1 MLNSKHNVSLF
12 FILTMVTLSVPTIAN
27 TSKISKRIDLN
38 KTTLSK
44 EKSGRVTH
52 GGYSGII
59 DTYLRLQK
67 KLFAASDIRSFWSKT
82 KNGDNQ
88 ELSYPNHGSSVSKS
102 QDHVE
107 RARYPRQQKQG

>member
-1 MLNSKHNVSLF
+1 
-12 FILTMVTLSVPTIAN
+12 MVTLSVATIAN
-27 TSKISKRIDLN
+27 TYKISKGIYLN
-38 KTTLSK
+38 ETTFSK
-44 EKSGRVTH
+44 EKSGRVKH
-52 GGYSGII
+52 VVNSGIL

-67 KLFAASDIRSFWSKT
+67 KLFAASDIRTFWSKT

-88 ELSYPNHGSSVSKS
+88 ELSSPNHGSSVSKS